1 MLTVSECRPAAA
13 LPLPGLLDDQ
23 LVILPG
29 GGTSGQWT
37 VNNLIV
43 TSPSI
48 TSARLVA
55 AAKVLDSMITVDYDN
70 VRFVLLAVHDPI
82 PPGAFVL
89 GLDRSG
95 AVVATSRFSFPPPPA
110 SSKKNVRIIRA
121 QGTSGGGNYR
131 GVAP

>member
-23 LVILPG
+23 LVVLTG
-29 GGTSGQWT
+29 GGTGGQWT

-55 AAKVLDSMITVDYDN
+55 GAKVLHSMITVDYDN

-82 PPGAFVL
+82 PPGAFVQ

-95 AVVATSRFSFPPPPA
+95 AVVATSRFISAAP
-110 SSKKNVRIIRA
+110 SVIQKERED
-121 QGTSGGGNYR
+121 YR
-131 GVAP
+131 CTGH